1 VLLLAGI
8 ESLLSALVAD
18 GMTGRKHRSN
28 AELVAQGFANIASP
42 LFGGIPATGAIA
54 RTATNVKIG
63 GRTPIAGIVH
73 AVTLLFILMFGGKW
87 AASIP
92 MPALAGILLVVAY
105 NMSEWRVFSRMFRG
119 TRSDVMVLL
128 VTFLLTVFMDLT
140 VAIQAGVVLAA
151 LLLMRRMADV
161 TQVRSIKDQ
170 LRYGE
175 GEDLERVTRLDS
187 LADVEL
193 FEIHG
198 SFCFGAAQKFS
209 EVISRIESRP
219 RVIVL
224 RMRDVFAMDAT
235 GLHALEEVVDR
246 FRREGVALI
255 LTGVHAQPLGVM
267 RRSGLIER
275 IGTENVFESFADA
288 VARAE
293 SISGSARSAAADG
306 GVPG

>member
-1 VLLLAGI
+1 
-8 ESLLSALVAD
+8 
-18 GMTGRKHRSN
+18 
-28 AELVAQGFANIASP
+28 
-42 LFGGIPATGAIA
+42 
-54 RTATNVKIG
+54 
-63 GRTPIAGIVH
+63 
-73 AVTLLFILMFGGKW
+73 
-87 AASIP
+87 
-92 MPALAGILLVVAY
+92 
-105 NMSEWRVFSRMFRG
+105 
-119 TRSDVMVLL
+119 